1 VKMRIVQNVLQLA
14 LFGAAGVVL
23 VYALVALR

>member
-1 VKMRIVQNVLQLA
+1 MRIVQNVLQLA